1 MNLLNKELIGI
12 AVIIAVLYI
21 IQQWLPKKTNKKEG
35 FITDLQASSVGAVV
49 GTSILLIIV
58 TFGIAYTSYKIK
70 Y

>member
-21 IQQWLPKKTNKKEG
+21 IQQCLPKKEG
-35 FITDLQASSVGAVV
+35 FATSSQTGIVASAVV
-49 GTSILLIIV
+49 LLTLVAI
-58 TFGIAYTSYKIK
+58 GIGYTSYQIK

>member
-21 IQQWLPKKTNKKEG
+21 IQQWLPKKEG
-35 FITDLQASSVGAVV
+35 FMTDLQASSVGTVV
-49 GTSILLIIV
+49 GTSILLILV
-58 TFGIAYTSYKIK
+58 TLGIAYTSYKIK